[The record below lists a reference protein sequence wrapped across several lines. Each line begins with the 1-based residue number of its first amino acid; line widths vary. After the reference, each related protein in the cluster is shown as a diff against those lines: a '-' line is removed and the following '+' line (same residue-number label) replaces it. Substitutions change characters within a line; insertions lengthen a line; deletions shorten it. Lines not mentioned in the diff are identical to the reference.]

1 MLSNNCWVLI
11 CRPEEPTY
19 KSLDAEKSY
28 IERLVQEMRIPVAFS
43 LANLVKLREKVPSK
57 HLREQVD
64 MIHNSIVQV
73 NSNLIDALLI
83 TDRSGDLFTLEMD
96 TLSPEETLDNVLKAK
111 ATVIENM
118 KADVLIDVGKT
129 LPKLITA
136 DKWKFQQALERLIA
150 HILSR
155 IHQGTALTGT
165 LRKALDST
173 GMNVELQ
180 LMFTQANSSNTAVC
194 GPQSRLDLAVL
205 KVLRKKLRGPQIHLC
220 RNLFP

>member
-1 MLSNNCWVLI
+1 MLSSNCWVLVG
-11 CRPEEPTY
+11 RPEEPTS

-43 LANLVKLREKVPSK
+43 LANLVKLREEVPSK

-64 MIHNSIVQV
+64 VIQNSILQV

-83 TDRSGDLFTLEMD
+83 TDRSGDLFTLDID
-96 TLSPEETLDNVLKAK
+96 TLSPEEALDNVFKTK
-111 ATVIENM
+111 ATIIENL
-118 KADVLIDVGKT
+118 KIDVLIDVGKT

-136 DKWKFQQALERLIA
+136 DKWKFQQALERLVA

-155 IHQGTALTGT
+155 IHPGTALSGT
-165 LRKALDST
+165 LRKTLDSV

-180 LMFTQANSSNTAVC
+180 MMFIQAGSSDTASG

-205 KVLRKKLRGPQIHLC
+205 RV
-220 RNLFP
+220 F